1 MNDNFEKR
9 TYPCDVETN
18 KRAYPCDIQE
28 PKRSYPCDTDDG
40 LNEEKKP
47 VKGKGRRGG
56 NASASIVV
64 RSGKE
69 PEHGDYT
76 KNRYQWREER
86 EKAER
91 ERSFSS
97 NPRDGRD
104 SFRKEGFG
112 RGDRRD
118 SFRRNDRREDFRKD
132 DRRGSFRRDDRR
144 GSFRKED
151 FRRDGF
157 KKNNR
162 DNLISEQEYAT
173 PLKLKVIQ
181 NTEIGAFLDL
191 GNNKK
196 VLLPFSEQTVRP
208 EVGEEIT
215 VYLYEDKGGRATAT
229 MRKPILKDGEVGI
242 LKVAEVTKIGAFL
255 NNGVPKQILVPFR
268 EQICT
273 PSEGDDVL
281 VYIYRDKSG
290 RQAATMR
297 VYKFLDNNSPYKVD
311 DKVQGF
317 IYEINPKLGVFVA
330 VDNKYFGM
338 IPISEVYTKYK
349 YGDIVEARVT
359 KVREDGKLDLSGREK
374 AYIAIEQDA
383 EAVMYELKRN
393 NGMLPYADKADAA
406 FIEETYAM
414 SKNQFKRAVGHL
426 FKQKLIMVDREKDTI
441 TLL

>member
-1 MNDNFEKR
+1 MNDNFEKKA
-9 TYPCDVETN
+9 YPCDIEEP
-18 KRAYPCDIQE
+18 KRAYPCDIEE
-28 PKRSYPCDTDDG
+28 PKRSYSCDIKASDS
-40 LNEEKKP
+40 EEKMA

-76 KNRYQWREER
+76 KDRYQWREER

-91 ERSFSS
+91 ERKTSVNS
-97 NPRDGRD
+97 RDRRD
-104 SFRKEGFG
+104 GFG
-112 RGDRRD
+112 RDDRRDGFRRNDKRDGFKRDDRRD
-118 SFRRNDRREDFRKD
+118 SFRRDDRRE
-132 DRRGSFRRDDRR
+132 S
-144 GSFRKED
+144 
-151 FRRDGF
+151 F

-173 PLKLKVIQ
+173 PLNLKVIQ

-196 VLLPFSEQTVRP
+196 VLLPFAEQTVRP

-229 MRKPILKDGEVGI
+229 MRKPILKDGDVGI

-393 NGMLPYADKADAA
+393 NGKLPYADKADAA

>member
-1 MNDNFEKR
+1 MNDNFEKKA
-9 TYPCDVETN
+9 YPCDIEEP
-18 KRAYPCDIQE
+18 KRAYPCDIEE
-28 PKRSYPCDTDDG
+28 PKRSYSCDIKAYDS
-40 LNEEKKP
+40 EEKMA

-76 KNRYQWREER
+76 KDRYQWREER

-91 ERSFSS
+91 ERKTSVNSRDR
-97 NPRDGRD
+97 RDGFWRD
-104 SFRKEGFG
+104 DRRDGFK
-112 RGDRRD
+112 RDDRRD
-118 SFRRNDRREDFRKD
+118 SFRRDDRRE
-132 DRRGSFRRDDRR
+132 S
-144 GSFRKED
+144 
-151 FRRDGF
+151 F

-173 PLKLKVIQ
+173 PLNLKVIQ

-196 VLLPFSEQTVRP
+196 VLLPFAEQTVRP

-229 MRKPILKDGEVGI
+229 MRKPILKDGDVGI

-393 NGMLPYADKADAA
+393 NGKLPYADKADAA

>member
-1 MNDNFEKR
+1 MNDNFEKKA
-9 TYPCDVETN
+9 YPCDIEEP
-18 KRAYPCDIQE
+18 KRAYPCDIEE
-28 PKRSYPCDTDDG
+28 PKRSYSCDIKAYYS
-40 LNEEKKP
+40 EEKMA

-76 KNRYQWREER
+76 KDRYQWREER

-91 ERSFSS
+91 ERKTSVNSRDR
-97 NPRDGRD
+97 RDGFWRD
-104 SFRKEGFG
+104 DRRDGFKRDGFRRNDKRDGFK
-112 RGDRRD
+112 RDDRRD
-118 SFRRNDRREDFRKD
+118 SFRRDDRRE
-132 DRRGSFRRDDRR
+132 S
-144 GSFRKED
+144 
-151 FRRDGF
+151 F

-173 PLKLKVIQ
+173 PLNLKVIQ

-196 VLLPFSEQTVRP
+196 VLLPFAEQTVRP

-229 MRKPILKDGEVGI
+229 MRKPILKDGDVGI

>member
-9 TYPCDVETN
+9 AYPCDVETN
-18 KRAYPCDIQE
+18 KRAYPCDIEE
-28 PKRSYPCDTDDG
+28 PKRSYPCDTEDTNS
-40 LNEEKKP
+40 NEK
-47 VKGKGRRGG
+47 VAIKGKGRRGG

-76 KNRYQWREER
+76 KDRYQWREER
-86 EKAER
+86 EKAEK
-91 ERSFSS
+91 EKSFLRD
-97 NPRDGRD
+97 PR
-104 SFRKEGFG
+104 
-112 RGDRRD
+112 DRRD
-118 SFRRNDRREDFRKD
+118 SFRRDAFRKD
-132 DRRGSFRRDDRR
+132 DRRDSFRRDDRR
-144 GSFRKED
+144 DG
-151 FRRDGF
+151 FRRED
-157 KKNNR
+157 R
-162 DNLISEQEYAT
+162 ESLISEQEYAT

-196 VLLPFSEQTVRP
+196 VLLPFAEQTVRP

-242 LKVAEVTKIGAFL
+242 LNVAEVTKIGAFL

-273 PSEGDDVL
+273 PKEGDDVL

-393 NGMLPYADKADAA
+393 NGKLPYADKADAA

>member
-1 MNDNFEKR
+1 MNDNFEKKA
-9 TYPCDVETN
+9 YPCDIEEP
-18 KRAYPCDIQE
+18 KRAYPCDIEE
-28 PKRSYPCDTDDG
+28 PKRSYSCDIKASDS
-40 LNEEKKP
+40 EEKMA

-76 KNRYQWREER
+76 KDRYQWREER

-91 ERSFSS
+91 ERKTSVNSRDR
-97 NPRDGRD
+97 RDGFWRD
-104 SFRKEGFG
+104 DRRDGFKRDGFRRNDKRDGFK
-112 RGDRRD
+112 RDDRRD
-118 SFRRNDRREDFRKD
+118 SFRRDDRRE
-132 DRRGSFRRDDRR
+132 S
-144 GSFRKED
+144 
-151 FRRDGF
+151 F

-173 PLKLKVIQ
+173 PLNLKVIQ

-196 VLLPFSEQTVRP
+196 VLLPFAEQTVRP

-229 MRKPILKDGEVGI
+229 MRKPILKDGDVGI

-338 IPISEVYTKYK
+338 IPISEVYAKYK

-393 NGMLPYADKADAA
+393 NGKLPYADKADAA

>member
-1 MNDNFEKR
+1 MNDNFEKKA
-9 TYPCDVETN
+9 YPCDIEEP
-18 KRAYPCDIQE
+18 KRAYPCDIEE
-28 PKRSYPCDTDDG
+28 PKRSYSCDIKASDS
-40 LNEEKKP
+40 EEKMA

-76 KNRYQWREER
+76 KDRYQWRVER

-91 ERSFSS
+91 ERKTSVNS
-97 NPRDGRD
+97 RDRRD
-104 SFRKEGFG
+104 GFG
-112 RGDRRD
+112 RDDRRDGFRRDGFRRNDKRDGFKRDDRRD
-118 SFRRNDRREDFRKD
+118 SFRRDDRRE
-132 DRRGSFRRDDRR
+132 S
-144 GSFRKED
+144 
-151 FRRDGF
+151 F

-173 PLKLKVIQ
+173 PLNLKVIQ

-196 VLLPFSEQTVRP
+196 VLLPFAEQTVRP

-229 MRKPILKDGEVGI
+229 MRKPILKDGDVGI

-393 NGMLPYADKADAA
+393 NGKLPYADKADAA

>member
-1 MNDNFEKR
+1 MNDNFEKKA
-9 TYPCDVETN
+9 YPCDIEEP
-18 KRAYPCDIQE
+18 KRAYPCDIEE
-28 PKRSYPCDTDDG
+28 PKRSYSCDIKASDS
-40 LNEEKKP
+40 EEKMA

-76 KNRYQWREER
+76 KDRYQWREER

-91 ERSFSS
+91 ERKTSVNS
-97 NPRDGRD
+97 RDRRD
-104 SFRKEGFG
+104 GFG
-112 RGDRRD
+112 RDDRRDGFKRDGFRRNDKRDGFKRDDRRD
-118 SFRRNDRREDFRKD
+118 SFRRDDRRE
-132 DRRGSFRRDDRR
+132 S
-144 GSFRKED
+144 
-151 FRRDGF
+151 F

-173 PLKLKVIQ
+173 PLNLKVIQ

-196 VLLPFSEQTVRP
+196 VLLPFAEQTVRP

-229 MRKPILKDGEVGI
+229 MRKPILKDGDVGI

-393 NGMLPYADKADAA
+393 NGKLPYADKADAA